1 MAHGLHPV
9 GVCHS
14 NGCLIPPL
22 TDETAM
28 YNVTLIPGDGT
39 GPEIA
44 EATRK
49 CIDATG
55 VKIDWDVQECGIE
68 VIQREGKVPERVLD
82 SIRRNKVAIKGPITT
97 PIGKGFRSVNVFL
110 RQALNL
116 YACVRPCKSYVGV
129 RSHYKNID
137 LVIVRENTEDLYAG
151 VEFEAGLPKT
161 AELIQFINSIAT
173 GKKISTSLETT
184 GVSIK
189 PISIEGTRNIVNH
202 AFEYAVKHGRKSISS
217 VCKANI
223 MKFTDGLWYKESRA
237 VAAAYGARFED
248 KSLAEGVVADPQLA
262 GKVPNT
268 AGKIEYTERLIDN
281 MCMQLVQKPELYD
294 VIVLPNLYGD
304 ILSDLCAGLVGG
316 LGVAPGANI
325 GIDGAIFEATHGS
338 APKYKGQNKVNPTAL
353 ILSGKLMLEHLG
365 ETAAAEK
372 LERAVAA
379 VIAEGKDVT
388 YDMKPDR
395 NDPTAVGTSQMADAI
410 CRKMRQG

>member
-1 MAHGLHPV
+1 
-9 GVCHS
+9 
-14 NGCLIPPL
+14 
-22 TDETAM
+22 M
-28 YNVTLIPGDGT
+28 YHVTLIPGDGT

-44 EATRK
+44 NATRK

-68 VIQREGKVPERVLD
+68 VIEKEGKVPERVLD
-82 SIRRNKVAIKGPITT
+82 SIRKNKVALKGPITT

-129 RSHYKNID
+129 RSKYKDVN
-137 LVIVRENTEDLYAG
+137 LVVVRENTEDLYAG
-151 VEFEAGLPKT
+151 VEFEAGQPKT
-161 AELIQFINSIAT
+161 AELINFINSIAT
-173 GKKISTSLETT
+173 GKKISTGLQTT

-189 PISIEGTRNIVNH
+189 PMSIEGTRAIVNH
-202 AFEYAVKHGRKSISS
+202 AFDYAVKNGRKTISS

-237 VAAAYGARFED
+237 VATAYGAKFED

-316 LGVAPGANI
+316 LGVAPGANF
-325 GIDGAIFEATHGS
+325 GTDAAIFEATHGS

-353 ILSGKLMLEHLG
+353 ILSGKLMLDHLG
-365 ETAAAEK
+365 EKAAAEK

-388 YDMKPDR
+388 YDMKADR

-410 CRKMRQG
+410 CRKMH

>member
-1 MAHGLHPV
+1 
-9 GVCHS
+9 
-14 NGCLIPPL
+14 
-22 TDETAM
+22 M

-55 VKIDWDVQECGIE
+55 VKINWDVQECGIE
-68 VIQREGKVPERVLD
+68 VIQKEGKVPDRVLE
-82 SIRRNKVAIKGPITT
+82 SIRKNKVALKGPITT

-116 YACVRPCKSYVGV
+116 YACVRPCKSYPGV
-129 RSHYKNID
+129 RGHYKNVD
-137 LVIVRENTEDLYAG
+137 LVVVRENTEDLYAG
-151 VEFEAGLPKT
+151 VEFEAGDAKT
-161 AELIQFINSIAT
+161 AELIKFINGIAT
-173 GKKISTSLETT
+173 GRKISTGLDTT

-189 PISIEGTRNIVNH
+189 PISVEGTRNIVNH
-202 AFEYAVKHGRKSISS
+202 AFDYAVKQKRKSICS
-217 VCKANI
+217 VSKANI

-237 VAAAYGARFED
+237 VATAYSAKYED
-248 KSLAEGVVADPQLA
+248 KSLAEGVVADPTLA

-268 AGKIEYTERLIDN
+268 AGELEYTERLIDN

-316 LGVAPGANI
+316 LGVAPGANF
-325 GIDGAIFEATHGS
+325 GTDAAIFEATHGS

-353 ILSGKLMLEHLG
+353 ILSGKLMLDHLG
-365 ETAAAEK
+365 EKAAADK
-372 LERAVAA
+372 LEKAVAA
-379 VIAEGKDVT
+379 IIAEGKDVT
-388 YDMKPDR
+388 YDMKADR
-395 NDPTAVGTSQMADAI
+395 NDPTSVGTSQMADAI
-410 CRKMRQG
+410 CKKMQTL